1 MKLACA
7 SGALHREIESGELT
21 QLEFLDL
28 CARDLACDGVVLDV
42 RHFPR
47 VDDDYLAQLKKM
59 AADWGLS
66 IAALSDS
73 SFFASQPERVSEI
86 LGRAVMLGAPLIAAP
101 LSRETECSWGEQFA
115 RLGEATG
122 LAKSANVTLALR
134 NAPQTFAAT
143 AHDCKRVVKE
153 ADSAWLRY
161 GPAPFELD
169 AASDPR
175 ALASN
180 TVLLW
185 SVPAQT
191 EQTVVD
197 TANAFA
203 SFRGF
208 VVLDEPSGTAAVAA
222 LRKAIV
228 CWRETLC
235 RADKELNRK

>member
-1 MKLACA
+1 MKLACT

-47 VDDDYLAQLKKM
+47 ADDDYLAQVKKM

-73 SFFASQPERVSEI
+73 RFFASEPERMSEI
-86 LGRAVMLGAPLIAAP
+86 LRRALLLGTPLMAAP
-101 LSRETECSWGEQFA
+101 LSPETECSWTQQFS
-115 RLGEATG
+115 RLGNATT
-122 LAKSANVTLALR
+122 LAKRENITLALR
-134 NAPQTFAAT
+134 NAVGTFAAT
-143 AHDCKRVVKE
+143 THDCKRVIKE

-161 GPAPFELD
+161 GPDPLELD

-185 SVPAQT
+185 SALGLQT
-191 EQTVVD
+191 DETVAGVARD
-197 TANAFA
+197 FA

-208 VVLDEPSGTAAVAA
+208 VALDDPAGTAKVAA
-222 LRKAIV
+222 LSEGIAL
-228 CWRETLC
+228 WREALY
-235 RADKELNRK
+235 RSYK